1 MSELLSKAIA
11 DWQLMHSVELIA
23 TLLALAYVIL
33 ALKQS
38 LWCWPA
44 ALLST
49 ILFTQV
55 MWQSALLSDAILQLY
70 YAGMAIY
77 GWWRW
82 QQIKHSA
89 QASANASTNQQAPV
103 YEWSWQRHTKLIAL
117 TAGVGLVLG
126 YVMSGYTQADFA
138 YLDAQTTAFS
148 VMATWL
154 VTRKLV
160 SNWLYWVVID
170 AVSIFVYAQK
180 HLYFLTGLFMLYT
193 IIAIVGYFAW
203 RHHFLQQQQ
212 QQLAMT
218 ANA

>member
-1 MSELLSKAIA
+1 MNELITQAMA
-11 DWQLMHSVELIA
+11 QWQLMHSLELAA

-49 ILFTQV
+49 VLFTHV
-55 MWQSALLSDAILQLY
+55 MWQSALLSDALLQLY
-70 YAGMAIY
+70 YAAMALY

-82 QQIKHSA
+82 QQLRQSA
-89 QASANASTNQQAPV
+89 PDQRGPV
-103 YEWSWQRHTKLIAL
+103 YEWPWQRHALLIGVTAM
-117 TAGVGLVLG
+117 AGVALG
-126 YVMSGYTQADFA
+126 AFMANYTQADFA
-138 YLDAQTTAFS
+138 YIDAQTTVFS
-148 VMATWL
+148 VVATLL
-154 VTRKLV
+154 VARKLV

-193 IIAIVGYFAW
+193 VIAIAGYFIW
-203 RHHFLQQQQ
+203 RSHYQQQPAVR
-212 QQLAMT
+212 LST
-218 ANA
+218 

>member
-1 MSELLSKAIA
+1 MNELITQAMA
-11 DWQLMHSVELIA
+11 QWQLMHSLELAA

-49 ILFTQV
+49 VLFTHV
-55 MWQSALLSDAILQLY
+55 MWQSALLSDALLQLY
-70 YAGMAIY
+70 YAAMALY

-82 QQIKHSA
+82 QQLRQSA
-89 QASANASTNQQAPV
+89 PDQRGPV
-103 YEWSWQRHTKLIAL
+103 YEWPWQRHALLIGVTAMAGLAL
-117 TAGVGLVLG
+117 GAF
-126 YVMSGYTQADFA
+126 MANYTQADFA
-138 YLDAQTTAFS
+138 YIDAQTTVFS
-148 VMATWL
+148 VVATLL
-154 VTRKLV
+154 VARKLV

-193 IIAIVGYFAW
+193 VIAIAGYFIW
-203 RHHFLQQQQ
+203 RSHYQQQPAVR
-212 QQLAMT
+212 LT
-218 ANA
+218 T

>member
-1 MSELLSKAIA
+1 MNELITQAMA
-11 DWQLMHSVELIA
+11 QWQLMHSLELAA

-49 ILFTQV
+49 VLFTHV
-55 MWQSALLSDAILQLY
+55 MWQSALLSDALLQLY
-70 YAGMAIY
+70 YAAMALY

-82 QQIKHSA
+82 QQLRQSA
-89 QASANASTNQQAPV
+89 PDQRGPV
-103 YEWSWQRHTKLIAL
+103 YEWAWQRHAVLIGVTAI
-117 TAGVGLVLG
+117 AGVALG
-126 YVMSGYTQADFA
+126 AFMANYTQADFA
-138 YLDAQTTAFS
+138 YLDAQTTVFS
-148 VMATWL
+148 VVATWL
-154 VTRKLV
+154 VARKLV

-193 IIAIVGYFAW
+193 VIAIAGYFIW
-203 RHHFLQQQQ
+203 RSHYQQQPAVR
-212 QQLAMT
+212 LSM
-218 ANA
+218 

>member
-1 MSELLSKAIA
+1 MSELLSKAMA
-11 DWQLMHSVELIA
+11 DWQLMQSVELIA

-49 ILFTQV
+49 VLFTQV
-55 MWQSALLSDAILQLY
+55 MWHSALLSDAILQLY
-70 YAGMAIY
+70 YAGMAVY

-82 QQIKHSA
+82 QQLKQSAKTSA
-89 QASANASTNQQAPV
+89 QGGSQAPV
-103 YEWSWQRHTKLIAL
+103 YEWPWQRHGQLIAI
-117 TAGVGLVLG
+117 TAIAGLGLG
-126 YVMSGYTQADFA
+126 YVMAGYTQADFA

-170 AVSIFVYAQK
+170 AVSIYVYAQK

-193 IIAIVGYFAW
+193 IIAIIGYFAW

-212 QQLAMT
+212 QLDMT
-218 ANA
+218 ASA

>member
-1 MSELLSKAIA
+1 MNELITQAMTQ
-11 DWQLMHSVELIA
+11 WQLMHSLELAA

-49 ILFTQV
+49 VLFTHV
-55 MWQSALLSDAILQLY
+55 MWQSALLSDALLQLY
-70 YAGMAIY
+70 YAAMALY

-82 QQIKHSA
+82 QQLRQSA
-89 QASANASTNQQAPV
+89 PDQRGPV
-103 YEWSWQRHTKLIAL
+103 YEWPWQRHALLIGV
-117 TAGVGLVLG
+117 TA
-126 YVMSGYTQADFA
+126 MSGLALGAFMANYTQADFA
-138 YLDAQTTAFS
+138 YIDAQTTVFS
-148 VMATWL
+148 VVATLL
-154 VTRKLV
+154 VARKLV

-193 IIAIVGYFAW
+193 VIAIAGYFIW
-203 RHHFLQQQQ
+203 RSHYQQQPAVR
-212 QQLAMT
+212 LST
-218 ANA
+218 

>member
-1 MSELLSKAIA
+1 MSELLSKAMV
-11 DWQLMHSVELIA
+11 DWQLMQSVELIA

-49 ILFTQV
+49 VLFTQV
-55 MWQSALLSDAILQLY
+55 MWHSALLSDAILQLY
-70 YAGMAIY
+70 YAGMAVY

-82 QQIKHSA
+82 QQLKQSAKTSA
-89 QASANASTNQQAPV
+89 QGGSQAPV
-103 YEWSWQRHTKLIAL
+103 YEWPWQRHGQLIAI
-117 TAGVGLVLG
+117 TAIAGLGLG
-126 YVMSGYTQADFA
+126 YVMAGYTQADFA

-170 AVSIFVYAQK
+170 AVSIYVYAQK

-193 IIAIVGYFAW
+193 IIAIIGYFAW

-212 QQLAMT
+212 QLDMT
-218 ANA
+218 ASA

>member
-11 DWQLMHSVELIA
+11 DWQLMQSVELIA

-55 MWQSALLSDAILQLY
+55 MWHSALLSDAILQLY

-82 QQIKHSA
+82 QQLKQSVKA
-89 QASANASTNQQAPV
+89 GAAGDKQAPV
-103 YEWSWQRHTKLIAL
+103 YEWSWQRHGLLISL
-117 TAGVGLVLG
+117 TAVIGLGLG
-126 YVMSGYTQADFA
+126 YFMAGYTQADFA

-193 IIAIVGYFAW
+193 IIALAGYFVW
-203 RHHFLQQQQ
+203 RHHFVQQQQ
-212 QQLAMT
+212 QSLT
-218 ANA
+218 VNA

>member
-11 DWQLMHSVELIA
+11 DWQLMQSVELIA

-55 MWQSALLSDAILQLY
+55 MWHSALLSDAILQLY
-70 YAGMAIY
+70 YAGMAVY

-82 QQIKHSA
+82 QQLKQSA
-89 QASANASTNQQAPV
+89 KASVEAGEQAPV
-103 YEWSWQRHTKLIAL
+103 YEWSWQCHVKLIAI
-117 TAGVGLVLG
+117 TAIAGLGLG
-126 YVMSGYTQADFA
+126 YAMAGHTQADFA

-170 AVSIFVYAQK
+170 AVSIYVYAQK

-193 IIAIVGYFAW
+193 IIAIIGYFAW
-203 RHHFLQQQQ
+203 RHHFLQQQP
-212 QQLAMT
+212 LDMT
-218 ANA
+218 ASA